1 VLSLAAFPVST
12 VSAQEDSDA
21 AAGEVEEIVVT
32 GSRIRRD
39 EFTSASPV
47 QVIDMEMSTLA
58 GLIDTTEIL
67 QGSTVA
73 ANSSQIN
80 NLLGGFV
87 VNGGPGVNTLDLRG
101 LGANKTLVLLNGRRL
116 NPAGTRGTVAAVD
129 LNTLPASV
137 IQRVEILK
145 DGASSVYGSD
155 AVTGVVNIITR
166 DLQR

>member
-1 VLSLAAFPVST
+1 MALSPRFRVPSSCRSLQVLGTAIITVLSFATFLIPT
-12 VSAQEDSDA
+12 VSAQEGSQSA
-21 AAGEVEEIVVT
+21 EGVIEEIVVT

-73 ANSSQIN
+73 ASSTQIN

-101 LGANKTLVLLNGRRL
+101 LGANKTLVLLNGRR
-116 NPAGTRGTVAAVD
+116 
-129 LNTLPASV
+129 
-137 IQRVEILK
+137 
-145 DGASSVYGSD
+145 
-155 AVTGVVNIITR
+155 
-166 DLQR
+166 